1 MSKKAIV
8 CVDDEPMIL
17 RSLRDQIT
25 NRFNED
31 YLCEIAESA
40 EEAWEVIEDLH
51 HDGIKLLIIV
61 SDWLMPGI
69 KGDAFLIELH
79 SRFPDVLTILLTGH
93 ASEDAVEQVRQ
104 YANLYAYIPKPWEEA
119 NLLNIIAA
127 GLERFN

>member
-25 NRFNED
+25 NRFSEE
-31 YLCEIAESA
+31 YLCEIAESV
-40 EEAWEVIEDLH
+40 EEAWELIEDLH
-51 HDGIKLLIIV
+51 QEGVKLLIIV
-61 SDWLMPGI
+61 SDWLMPGT

-79 SRFPDVLTILLTGH
+79 NRFPDVLTILLTGH

-119 NLLNIIAA
+119 NLLNIIAT